1 MAAARTRLRG
11 PSLFSRLFAAFIAS
25 GIIVAAPLIYLSW
38 RAATEGALLRLEQT
52 VAQQLD
58 TIARGFEQEF
68 ALGLLRSLR
77 ALETA
82 EALSAFHLSPED
94 ERIVTTKGLEGALLR
109 VQQDFPSY
117 SGIYYLDRDG
127 GLVSGVEDGK
137 RGTLAG
143 ARAEALAGPGA
154 LAGDGRAPF
163 LEVFQKVRTPSVL
176 LSSGNMEWF
185 MPPREVFVEGP
196 FLDERGR
203 LSFIAAR
210 ATVDPDSGSFGGV
223 LAIRVTLDEFAN
235 SVAALRIREHRP
247 ANLLDARGNTLLA
260 GLKVEG
266 DAALP
271 PGQALPPDFA
281 ATVRLARAEEGLSA
295 HVDLAVV
302 PGRQF
307 ARLTYMVPADLIARD
322 ARPGLHFLAPPLA
335 IAIVLVG
342 ALAYW
347 MSRRI
352 SLPVARLAAASSGLA
367 RGDAQGRVDVVAGGE
382 IGVLVD
388 AFNDMATR
396 LEASQAS
403 RASALGVLR
412 ETAQRLGAGRD
423 AQAAEPPA
431 DAGAELGEDV
441 RDLRSIERLLKRLLA
456 EREETLRSLE
466 EAKETADSANL
477 AKDDFLATMSHEIRT
492 PLNALIGLT
501 EIMQAS
507 PRDAEQARMLA
518 TMQSSGA
525 QLMQLINDVLDFSRL
540 QSSRIELDP
549 GPVELA
555 PFLDRTL
562 AMIGG
567 LPGAS
572 KLAIATQLAP
582 DLPPRIVVAEAR
594 LAQILINL
602 LGNAVKFTPAGRVDL
617 LVSRGTDGPSGPTIR
632 FEVRDTGIGIPREF
646 VGQVFEPFRQARAQ
660 RLRPHAGTGL
670 GLSICRRLAQAM
682 EGSLELART
691 GPEGSSFVLTLP
703 LVACAPA
710 ADPAAPVA
718 AEKIEDAS
726 PLRILVAEDT
736 AASQL
741 VVRLMLERLGHS
753 VEIVEDGQAAVEA
766 YARGGFDA
774 VFLDLQMPRM
784 DGYEAARA
792 IRASGAAGAAVPLV
806 ALTAFSQPAE
816 RERAQASGFSQFVSK
831 PVRIGQVED
840 AIRRLRTTARAA

>member
-1 MAAARTRLRG
+1 MGEARPVFRG
-11 PSLFSRLFAAFIAS
+11 ASLFSMLFAAFIAS

-38 RAATEGALLRLEQT
+38 RAATEGAMLRLEQT

-58 TIARGFEQEF
+58 TIGRGFEQEF

-77 ALETA
+77 ALENA

-94 ERIVTTKGLEGALLR
+94 ERIVTTKLLESELLR
-109 VQQDFPSY
+109 MQQDYPSY

-137 RGTLAG
+137 RGTLGGARVDPQAG
-143 ARAEALAGPGA
+143 ANVLRGWRRTPFREA
-154 LAGDGRAPF
+154 F
-163 LEVFQKVRTPSVL
+163 LQARTPSVL

-196 FLDERGR
+196 FFDERGR
-203 LSFIAAR
+203 LSVLVAR

-223 LAIRVTLDEFAN
+223 LAIRATLDAFAA
-235 SVAALRIREHRP
+235 SVAAIRIREHRP
-247 ANLLDARGNTLLA
+247 ANLLDPRGNTLLA
-260 GLKVEG
+260 GASQAS

-271 PGQALPPDFA
+271 PAGSLPRDFSPS
-281 ATVRLARAEEGLSA
+281 VQLARAEDGLHA

-302 PGRQF
+302 PGRHL
-307 ARLTYMVPADLIARD
+307 ARLTSTVPADLVARD
-322 ARPGLHFLAPPLA
+322 ARPGLHFLAAPLA

-347 MSRRI
+347 MSRRS

-367 RGDAQGRVDVVAGGE
+367 RGDAQGRVDVDAGGE

-403 RASALGVLR
+403 RASALAVLR
-412 ETAQRLGAGRD
+412 ETAQRLGAGRE
-423 AQAAEPPA
+423 AQGGEPAA
-431 DAGAELGEDV
+431 DAGHEIGGDV
-441 RDLRSIERLLKRLLA
+441 RDLRDIERLLKRLLA

-466 EAKETADSANL
+466 EAKEAADSANH

-507 PRDAEQARMLA
+507 PRDAGQARMLA
-518 TMQSSGA
+518 TMQSSGT

-555 PFLDRTL
+555 PFVDRTL

-572 KLAIATQLAP
+572 RLAIAARLAP
-582 DLPPRIVVAEAR
+582 DLPARIVVAEAR
-594 LAQILINL
+594 LAQILTNL

-617 LVSRGTDGPSGPTIR
+617 VVARGADGPSGPTIR
-632 FEVRDTGIGIPREF
+632 FEVRDTGIGIPAEF
-646 VGQVFEPFRQARAQ
+646 TGQIFEPFRQARAQ

-682 EGSLELART
+682 DGSLELAST
-691 GPEGSSFVLTLP
+691 GPGGSCFALVLP
-703 LVACAPA
+703 LVAATQPEAETPAEAAPA
-710 ADPAAPVA
+710 VGG
-718 AEKIEDAS
+718 S
-726 PLRILVAEDT
+726 QLRILVAEDT

-741 VVRLMLERLGHS
+741 VIRLMLERLGHS
-753 VEIVEDGQAAVEA
+753 VEVVEDGQAAVEA
-766 YARGGFDA
+766 FARGTFDA

-792 IRASGAAGAAVPLV
+792 IRASGPAGAAVPLV

-816 RERAQASGFSQFVSK
+816 RERAQASGFAQFVSK
-831 PVRIGQVED
+831 PIRIAQVEE
-840 AIRRLRTTARAA
+840 AIGRLR

>member
-1 MAAARTRLRG
+1 
-11 PSLFSRLFAAFIAS
+11 
-25 GIIVAAPLIYLSW
+25 
-38 RAATEGALLRLEQT
+38 
-52 VAQQLD
+52 
-58 TIARGFEQEF
+58 
-68 ALGLLRSLR
+68 
-77 ALETA
+77 
-82 EALSAFHLSPED
+82 
-94 ERIVTTKGLEGALLR
+94 
-109 VQQDFPSY
+109 
-117 SGIYYLDRDG
+117 
-127 GLVSGVEDGK
+127 
-137 RGTLAG
+137 
-143 ARAEALAGPGA
+143 
-154 LAGDGRAPF
+154 
-163 LEVFQKVRTPSVL
+163 
-176 LSSGNMEWF
+176 MEWF
-185 MPPREVFVEGP
+185 MPPREVFVDGP

-281 ATVRLARAEEGLSA
+281 ATVRLARDEEGLSA

-518 TMQSSGA
+518 TMQSSGT

-555 PFLDRTL
+555 SFLDRTL

-572 KLAIATQLAP
+572 RLAIGLQLSP
-582 DLPPRIVVAEAR
+582 DLPGRIVVAEAR

-602 LGNAVKFTPAGRVDL
+602 LGNAVKFTPSGRVDL
-617 LVSRGTDGPSGPTIR
+617 VVSRGAEGPSGPTIR
-632 FEVRDTGIGIPREF
+632 FEVRDTGIGIPRDF
-646 VGQVFEPFRQARAQ
+646 VDHVFEPFRQARSQ

-682 EGSLELART
+682 DGALELART
-691 GPEGSSFVLTLP
+691 GPDGSSFVLSLP
-703 LVACAPA
+703 LVAAAPA
-710 ADPAAPVA
+710 PAQAP
-718 AEKIEDAS
+718 AS
-726 PLRILVAEDT
+726 PAMGEAGSGLRILVAEDT

-741 VVRLMLERLGHS
+741 VIRLMLERLGHS
-753 VEIVEDGQAAVEA
+753 VEIVEDGQEAVEA
-766 YARGGFDA
+766 FARGGFDA

-792 IRASGAAGAAVPLV
+792 IRASGPAGASVPLV

-831 PVRIGQVED
+831 PVRMAQLDE
-840 AIRRLRTTARAA
+840 AIRHLQVGQRAP

>member
-1 MAAARTRLRG
+1 MRG
-11 PSLFSRLFAAFIAS
+11 ESLL
-25 GIIVAAPLIYLSW
+25 
-38 RAATEGALLRLEQT
+38 
-52 VAQQLD
+52 
-58 TIARGFEQEF
+58 
-68 ALGLLRSLR
+68 
-77 ALETA
+77 
-82 EALSAFHLSPED
+82 
-94 ERIVTTKGLEGALLR
+94 
-109 VQQDFPSY
+109 
-117 SGIYYLDRDG
+117 
-127 GLVSGVEDGK
+127 
-137 RGTLAG
+137 
-143 ARAEALAGPGA
+143 
-154 LAGDGRAPF
+154 
-163 LEVFQKVRTPSVL
+163 
-176 LSSGNMEWF
+176 
-185 MPPREVFVEGP
+185 
-196 FLDERGR
+196 
-203 LSFIAAR
+203 
-210 ATVDPDSGSFGGV
+210 
-223 LAIRVTLDEFAN
+223 
-235 SVAALRIREHRP
+235 
-247 ANLLDARGNTLLA
+247 
-260 GLKVEG
+260 
-266 DAALP
+266 
-271 PGQALPPDFA
+271 
-281 ATVRLARAEEGLSA
+281 
-295 HVDLAVV
+295 
-302 PGRQF
+302 
-307 ARLTYMVPADLIARD
+307 
-322 ARPGLHFLAPPLA
+322 
-335 IAIVLVG
+335 G

-382 IGVLVD
+382 IGLLVD

-396 LEASQAS
+396 LEGSQAS

-412 ETAQRLGAGRD
+412 EMAQRLGAGRD

-431 DAGAELGEDV
+431 DAGIELGEDV

-518 TMQSSGA
+518 TMQSSGT

-555 PFLDRTL
+555 SFLDRTL

-572 KLAIATQLAP
+572 RLAIGLQLSP
-582 DLPPRIVVAEAR
+582 DLPGRIVVAEAR

-602 LGNAVKFTPAGRVDL
+602 LGNAVKFTPSGRVDL
-617 LVSRGTDGPSGPTIR
+617 VVSRGAEGPSGPTIR
-632 FEVRDTGIGIPREF
+632 FEVRDTGIGIPRDF
-646 VGQVFEPFRQARAQ
+646 VDHVFEPFRQARSQ

-682 EGSLELART
+682 DGALELART
-691 GPEGSSFVLTLP
+691 GPDGSSFVLSLP
-703 LVACAPA
+703 LVAAAPA
-710 ADPAAPVA
+710 PAQAP
-718 AEKIEDAS
+718 AS
-726 PLRILVAEDT
+726 PAMGEAGSGLRILVAEDT

-741 VVRLMLERLGHS
+741 VIRLMLERLGHS
-753 VEIVEDGQAAVEA
+753 VEIVEDGQEAVEA
-766 YARGGFDA
+766 FARGGFDA

-792 IRASGAAGAAVPLV
+792 IRASGPAGASVPLV

-831 PVRIGQVED
+831 PVRMAQLDE
-840 AIRRLRTTARAA
+840 AIRHLQVGQRAP

>member
-1 MAAARTRLRG
+1 
-11 PSLFSRLFAAFIAS
+11 
-25 GIIVAAPLIYLSW
+25 
-38 RAATEGALLRLEQT
+38 
-52 VAQQLD
+52 
-58 TIARGFEQEF
+58 
-68 ALGLLRSLR
+68 
-77 ALETA
+77 
-82 EALSAFHLSPED
+82 
-94 ERIVTTKGLEGALLR
+94 
-109 VQQDFPSY
+109 
-117 SGIYYLDRDG
+117 
-127 GLVSGVEDGK
+127 
-137 RGTLAG
+137 
-143 ARAEALAGPGA
+143 
-154 LAGDGRAPF
+154 
-163 LEVFQKVRTPSVL
+163 
-176 LSSGNMEWF
+176 MEWF

-196 FLDERGR
+196 FFDERGR

-223 LAIRVTLDEFAN
+223 LAIRVTLDEFA
-235 SVAALRIREHRP
+235 SSIAALRIREHRP

-271 PGQALPPDFA
+271 PSLALPPDFA
-281 ATVRLARAEEGLSA
+281 AHVRLARAEEGLSA

-302 PGRQF
+302 PGVQF

-322 ARPGLHFLAPPLA
+322 ARPGLHFIAPPLA
-335 IAIVLVG
+335 VAVVLVG

-382 IGVLVD
+382 IGLLVD

-396 LEASQAS
+396 LEGSQAS

-412 ETAQRLGAGRD
+412 EMAQRLGAGRD

-431 DAGAELGEDV
+431 DAGIELGEDV

-518 TMQSSGA
+518 TMQSSGT

-555 PFLDRTL
+555 SFLDRTL

-572 KLAIATQLAP
+572 RLAIGLQLSP
-582 DLPPRIVVAEAR
+582 DLPGRIVVAEAR

-602 LGNAVKFTPAGRVDL
+602 LGNAVKFTPSGRVDL
-617 LVSRGTDGPSGPTIR
+617 VVSRGAEGPSGPTIR
-632 FEVRDTGIGIPREF
+632 FEVRDTGIGIPRDF
-646 VGQVFEPFRQARAQ
+646 VDHVFEPFRQARSQ

-682 EGSLELART
+682 DGALELART
-691 GPEGSSFVLTLP
+691 GPDGSSFVLSLP
-703 LVACAPA
+703 LVAAAPA
-710 ADPAAPVA
+710 PAQAP
-718 AEKIEDAS
+718 AS
-726 PLRILVAEDT
+726 PAMGEAGSGLRILVAEDT

-741 VVRLMLERLGHS
+741 VIRLMLERLGHS
-753 VEIVEDGQAAVEA
+753 VEIVEDGQEAVEA
-766 YARGGFDA
+766 FARGGFDA

-792 IRASGAAGAAVPLV
+792 IRASGPAGASVPLV

-831 PVRIGQVED
+831 PVRMAQLDE
-840 AIRRLRTTARAA
+840 AIRHLQVGQRAP